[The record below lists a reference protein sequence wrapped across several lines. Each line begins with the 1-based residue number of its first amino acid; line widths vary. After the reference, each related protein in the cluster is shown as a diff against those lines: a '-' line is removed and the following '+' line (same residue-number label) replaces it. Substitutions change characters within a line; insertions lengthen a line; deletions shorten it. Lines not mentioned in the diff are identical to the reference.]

1 MSTKNPLICVLSV
14 DFGVNE
20 SANVEILY
28 QSDPQQLADA
38 FICINSLD
46 PNDADLRLAL
56 TTHITSNYLEARA
69 RYDQQIAERAA
80 RKSQEI
86 PHGPRPPPPP
96 ALDSRQSSPSKSE
109 NASPVGN
116 RSAFSGVSRASDVGQ
131 RAMIGSEDEI
141 ASRYDSIVQSVSS
154 IANAAAHVTSTSNSR
169 KHSLINRS
177 SISSISSKLVGDQ
190 ASRKSTESS
199 LQKTNTASVRPPS
212 IPARKVSVSSSL
224 SNSALY
230 DRLHKEA
237 EEKAKRSA
245 ELATHVRKLERDN
258 YIEQRR
264 MFGYKP
270 QIASE
275 LSNKPRVEDRLYEFA
290 KEDAIRKQ
298 ESLSVQRAELA
309 AKTEGAWI
317 CPSCGITNA
326 ASLLLCEN
334 PLKFGSVVLASNKRV
349 CGGGRPNSTH
359 IPSISMYAHQ
369 KSRSSNVPHL
379 PAAATIGVE
388 QYKKDMLSREEQGQA
403 RIDAELRSQ
412 TFKPAVSQRS
422 SELADVARIRR
433 LKALAQAQTALPSAH
448 LVSSLSQDAAVE
460 RLAGLSSHELLYEDA
475 ILRQRASESVADEI
489 IARSGV
495 ARSEAELEE
504 FFTRMHAYAAETR
517 ARIDASR
524 ERLAEQELK
533 EIQSSRF
540 RENKRT
546 AFVTSSLFDHVAQQQ
561 RNKDAAISAAHQEAE
576 RMFRSRHTLK
586 HSESLLEKR
595 REQCFAGV
603 YNALV
608 KSMQLSPAA
617 RADESAAQFAFE
629 RTIGGARGSA
639 GPRSFEAGAMQPHE
653 TVSMTRE
660 DLAASL
666 VALRVYSVDESD
678 GQIEEAH
685 SVALDLD
692 AVWSTCLVQ
701 PQLVKLVDI
710 ALSRLRIQTSIK
722 YQQQQ
727 RQFDLDRLRQKISQ
741 ETDESMV
748 HFPLSE
754 FIAFG
759 GSNSNP
765 DMDSSSPRLARF
777 QEFCSSLGRILEEV
791 GGGPQVYV
799 LARRLGKKQ
808 DDNQAPSQPLDKA
821 HLIKGPHDSISDP
834 SEAVGERLHAKE
846 SEYSRVRIYREID
859 KLRSQFDS
867 PKQGKSSLMLESRDD
882 SAEAVRLL
890 RKFTEKQ
897 RAVSLQMQQN
907 NLISNPSPW
916 LPPSVASEAARNTEL
931 IARQMGLVG
940 MNYYA
945 SAASSRQG
953 SPAMAP
959 VTSGSSY
966 QPTQRSPQK
975 ETELKGDVHQSR
987 SSFIGSPKSPP
998 TITRTFI
1005 TSSGDEG
1012 NVSRLSSNSG
1022 YGGAFVMSPQNYQR
1036 VEDYG
1041 YTPAAAE
1048 AGVSSVDYSSLIH
1061 ESGELDKSLA
1071 KLSSISIQ
1079 ALNDRIE
1086 RILRSPPH
1094 HSKN

>member
-20 SANVEILY
+20 SANVDILY
-28 QSDPQQLADA
+28 QSDPQQLADT
-38 FICINSLD
+38 FIANNSLD
-46 PNDADLRLAL
+46 PNDEDLRLAL

-86 PHGPRPPPPP
+86 HDGPRPPLPP

-109 NASPVGN
+109 NASPFGN
-116 RSAFSGVSRASDVGQ
+116 RSGFSGVSRTSDVGQ

-141 ASRYDSIVQSVSS
+141 ASKYDSIVQSVSS
-154 IANAAAHVTSTSNSR
+154 IAAAHVTSTSNSR
-169 KHSLINRS
+169 KHSLIKRS

-199 LQKTNTASVRPPS
+199 LQKTNTASVCPPS
-212 IPARKVSVSSSL
+212 IPASKVSLSSSL

-258 YIEQRR
+258 YLEQRR
-264 MFGYKP
+264 KFGYKP
-270 QIASE
+270 QTASE

-290 KEDAIRKQ
+290 KEEAIRKQ

-326 ASLLLCEN
+326 ASLLVCEN
-334 PLKFGSVVLASNKRV
+334 PLKFGSVVLASNQRV
-349 CGGGRPNSTH
+349 CGAGRPNSTH
-359 IPSISMYAHQ
+359 IPSISLYAHQ
-369 KSRSSNVPHL
+369 KPRLSNVPHL

-388 QYKKDMLSREEQGQA
+388 QYKKDRLLREEQGQA
-403 RIDAELRSQ
+403 RIDAEVRSQ
-412 TFKPAVSQRS
+412 TFKPSVSQRS

-433 LKALAQAQTALPSAH
+433 LKALAQAQTALPIAH
-448 LVSSLSQDAAVE
+448 SISSLSQDAAVE

-475 ILRQRASESVADEI
+475 ILRQHAFSESVADEI

-524 ERLAEQELK
+524 KRLAEQELQ

-546 AFVTSSLFDHVAQQQ
+546 AFISSSLFDHVAQQQ

-629 RTIGGARGSA
+629 RTIGGAPGSA
-639 GPRSFEAGAMQPHE
+639 GPRLFEAGATQPHE

-692 AVWSTCLVQ
+692 AVWSTCLAQ

-710 ALSRLRIQTSIK
+710 ALSRLRIQTSIR

-777 QEFCSSLGRILEEV
+777 REFCSVLGRILEEV

-799 LARRLGKKQ
+799 LARKLGKKQ
-808 DDNQAPSQPLDKA
+808 DDKHAPSQPLDKA
-821 HLIKGPHDSISDP
+821 SNSDP
-834 SEAVGERLHAKE
+834 AEAFGERLHAKE

-867 PKQGKSSLMLESRDD
+867 PKQGKSSLTLDD

-897 RAVSLQMQQN
+897 RSDSLQMQQK
-907 NLISNPSPW
+907 NLMSNPSPW

-945 SAASSRQG
+945 SAANSRQG

-966 QPTQRSPQK
+966 QPTQQLSPQK
-975 ETELKGDVHQSR
+975 ETERKGDVHQSR
-987 SSFIGSPKSPP
+987 SSFIGSPKSP
-998 TITRTFI
+998 TIARTFN

-1012 NVSRLSSNSG
+1012 NFSRLSPNSG

-1041 YTPAAAE
+1041 YTPADAE

-1086 RILRSPPH
+1086 RILRSPP
-1094 HSKN
+1094 KREYK